1 MRHVGRLVFPLSL
14 DPGTSPACATE
25 LPILQGDN
33 DVVGAHILFP
43 NPLHQFHHSALAGG
57 RVGAVA
63 RHLLRVQ
70 GVQAGEPDRQARNGD
85 G

>member
-33 DVVGAHILFP
+33 DVVGAHVLFP
-43 NPLHQFHHSALAGG
+43 NPLHQFRTFLSAEQIV
-57 RVGAVA
+57 R
-63 RHLLRVQ
+63 
-70 GVQAGEPDRQARNGD
+70 AGEPHVAT
-85 G
+85 